1 MPEKKSHIL
10 SYCHIVHTN
19 VVSRVRFVLKITLL
33 PLKAYYRKK
42 RKIRGFV
49 CYIISRSEEAGGIAM
64 SNGSVTT
71 IPHQDFA
78 ISFGKTVAKAR
89 KETDFSTKT

>member
-1 MPEKKSHIL
+1 M
-10 SYCHIVHTN
+10 YTN
-19 VVSRVRFVLKITLL
+19 VVPRVRFVLKITLL
-33 PLKAYYRKK
+33 TLKAYYRKK

-64 SNGSVTT
+64 STSSVAT
-71 IPHQDFA
+71 IPHQYFA
-78 ISFGKTVAKAR
+78 ISFGKTVAKVR